1 MTFMLFSH
9 STKIAGNILEEIQ
22 TLMVL
27 LMDLKIPSFTSTL
40 LVKISDKMTRQRLL
54 QGAIAEVCGDPESRL
69 TEQKDHGQSD
79 LFSEL

>member
-9 STKIAGNILEEIQ
+9 STKILEEME

-27 LMDLKIPSFTSTL
+27 LMNLKIPSFTSTL
-40 LVKISDKMTRQRLL
+40 LVKISDKMTRQRLF

-79 LFSEL
+79 LVSEL